1 MRVYVFLDTC
11 RSISTFGLGASSL
24 APETKSGSTDFET
37 ACPKPVINQCESTVG
52 PGFEEPGITLERR
65 LTMWIGGDALAGA
78 NLVMAKSSF
87 SLPLIRTLGKAFC
100 WQRIIDTGEVA
111 NASEL
116 AGDPG

>member
-1 MRVYVFLDTC
+1 
-11 RSISTFGLGASSL
+11 
-24 APETKSGSTDFET
+24 
-37 ACPKPVINQCESTVG
+37 
-52 PGFEEPGITLERR
+52 
-65 LTMWIGGDALAGA
+65 MWIGGDALAGA